1 MRIEGKTTITLTDI
15 HTGERKIYEHK
26 NELTDFATEYF
37 RECGALNWNPLGSIS
52 ASYPLDDLFGGI
64 MCLRA
69 PITSNS
75 AQYPTR
81 KPLYVPAGNAMTAN
95 ACIDNAANSPQ
106 GVTELGQYTAAES
119 SSGTESRVYTYDWDT
134 YEGVG
139 DISCICLTT
148 RAGGYIGAGN
158 ATSDKADVTLLQ
170 RYWSAYPGSVNSAR
184 TIDNDTRSRLCAL
197 SIGDAQVGTITTTAA
212 QALQSGTVTI
222 NWYDSPISKL
232 NPFENINTFK
242 DYTEPGGVKTLNTP
256 RRSETHTFTAAAGV
270 TAARVMGGT
279 GYILLVGANGNT
291 IQNGATVYA
300 RQILKDGTIVP
311 FSATIAGLPAAANIP
326 LNDTQFIGGEIING
340 ALYLAY
346 ASINGTNSTIRVKIA
361 SDGAA
366 TDYTI
371 TGAGRL
377 DCDRVFFNQEGRI
390 YLGGLSTTSETQIGS
405 RYLDTTTGAVTMS
418 NARGWN
424 SNPGSYGYAAGFW
437 QTYDSPCLFCVCGR
451 ITGGGPTV
459 SPLAIIR
466 PPCNWLSTINN
477 LENTITK
484 TGTQTMKIQ
493 YTLTLYR
500 APNP

>member
-1 MRIEGKTTITLTDI
+1 MKIEGKATITLTDI
-15 HTGERKIYEHK
+15 RTGEKKIYTHK
-26 NELTDFATEYF
+26 NDLTEFATEYF
-37 RECGALNWNPLGSIS
+37 RECGALNWNPL
-52 ASYPLDDLFGGI
+52 ASLEPTYPLDDLFGGI
-64 MCLRA
+64 MCFRA
-69 PITSNS
+69 PIQNNS
-75 AQYPTR
+75 AQFPTR
-81 KPLYVPAGNAMTAN
+81 KPLYMPAGNAMTAN

-106 GVTELGQYTAAES
+106 GVTELGQYTSAES
-119 SSGTESRVYTYDWDT
+119 RSGNESRVYVYDWDT
-134 YEGVG
+134 FEGVG

-158 ATSDKADVTLLQ
+158 QTSGKSDLSLLT
-170 RYWSAYPGSVNSAR
+170 RRWTAYPGGTNNAR
-184 TIDNDTRSRLCAL
+184 TIDADTQSRLCAL

-242 DYTEPGGVKTLNTP
+242 DYTTVDNVKTLNTP

-326 LNDTQFIGGEIING
+326 LNNANFIGGEIING
-340 ALYLAY
+340 VLYLAY
-346 ASINGTNSTIRVKIA
+346 GITNGSAATIRVKIA

-366 TDYTI
+366 TNLSI
-371 TGAGRL
+371 ASAGQDIQRI
-377 DCDRVFFNQEGRI
+377 FFSQEGRV
-390 YLGGLSTTSETQIGS
+390 YLGGLISTSGSQTGNRYYDTQANEIVQTNS
-405 RYLDTTTGAVTMS
+405 A
-418 NARGWN
+418 GWN
-424 SNPGSYGYAAGFW
+424 TQEGSAYGTMIWAA
-437 QTYDSPCLFCVCGR
+437 YDSPCLFCCGGQ
-451 ITGGGPTV
+451 TPYGAPQV
-459 SPLAIIR
+459 SPLSILR

-500 APNP
+500 APANP